1 MERTNSVR
9 QLDLRYIAHVTMVTG
24 TLEESYQ
31 TDVSTVR
38 ELLDGL
44 DARYSGFR
52 DIFVNPETGQM
63 NLNAM
68 IYYSDVGEVPV
79 SIIDLDHAIND
90 GGTVT
95 FW

>member
-1 MERTNSVR
+1 MLPTNGVR

-24 TLEESYQ
+24 TLEENYQ
-31 TDVSTVR
+31 TDASTIR
-38 ELLDGL
+38 ELLDRL

-52 DIFVNPETGQM
+52 ALFVNPETGQM

-79 SIIDLDHAIND
+79 SVIDLDHAIND